1 MSQQYNIIVKGKV
14 QGVWYRKS
22 TLEKAVEIG
31 LIGFVK
37 NQPDGSVYIEAKG
50 TKNQLEELIEWC
62 KVGPEY
68 ARVDA
73 VTFTKVPAQAFDGFE
88 IL

>member
-1 MSQQYNIIVKGKV
+1 M
-14 QGVWYRKS
+14 
-22 TLEKAVEIG
+22 
-31 LIGFVK
+31 
-37 NQPDGSVYIEAKG
+37 YIEAKG

-62 KVGPEY
+62 KKGPEY

-73 VTFTKVPAQAFDGFE
+73 VTFTEVPAQAFDGFE